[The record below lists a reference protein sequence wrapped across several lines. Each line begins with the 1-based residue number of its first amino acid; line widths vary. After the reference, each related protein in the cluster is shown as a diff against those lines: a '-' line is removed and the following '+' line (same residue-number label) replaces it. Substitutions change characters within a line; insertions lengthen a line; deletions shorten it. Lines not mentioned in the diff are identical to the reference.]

1 MIHVAFLES
10 YRLIKESCEVLE
22 ESNRS
27 TLKMIK
33 IKII

>member
-1 MIHVAFLES
+1 MIYAAFLE
-10 YRLIKESCEVLE
+10 RLIKESCEVLE

-27 TLKMIK
+27 TLKKIK

>member
-1 MIHVAFLES
+1 MIYAAFLES

-27 TLKMIK
+27 TLKK
-33 IKII
+33 DKN